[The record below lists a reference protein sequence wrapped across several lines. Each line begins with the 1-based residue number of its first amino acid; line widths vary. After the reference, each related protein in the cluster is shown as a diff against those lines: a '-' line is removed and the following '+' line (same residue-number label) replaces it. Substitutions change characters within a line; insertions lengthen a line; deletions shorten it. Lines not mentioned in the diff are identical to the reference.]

1 MPLSK
6 IRLGV
11 TGVLSFL
18 EDPQLRLIFFGGK
31 GGVGKTT
38 CAAAAALHR
47 ARRTP
52 QGSFLLVS
60 TDPAHSLADSLG
72 DFQPPANLQILEF
85 NAPAALEAFKA
96 KHRGKFAE
104 IAARGTFLD
113 QEDIHRLL
121 DLSLPGLDELMPLL
135 EIAAWVETQ
144 AYDLIVVDTAPSGH
158 TLRLLATPELIRT
171 WLKALDALLA
181 KHRFLQQH
189 FRGTYQPDELDDFLL
204 GLDAAVKRLE
214 GLLQNHQACR
224 FVPVMLAE
232 AVVISET
239 RKLLDELKRR
249 KIPVREVV
257 INRLSPEN
265 SCPLCGEGRRR
276 QWQLLGEFNGK
287 LADYAF
293 WGALL
298 GPEEIRGPLLE
309 TFWQGVTR
317 LDLTQPPLIQAPLEL
332 PPRVEAAPFCPPPDL
347 DFLIFAGKGG
357 VGKTTL
363 ACATA
368 VRLAQEF
375 PDKQILLFST
385 DPAHS
390 LADCLQLPLGSQPIR
405 LGPGLS
411 ALEIDAPGEFT
422 ALKQQYQ
429 DELERFFKTALEN
442 FDLPFDRQVLERIL
456 DLSPPGLDEM
466 MALVRSM
473 GFLKQGRYDVLI
485 LDSAPTGH
493 LLRLLEMPE
502 LMENWLKAFFRLLLK
517 YKLIL
522 RFLNLSQEMM
532 RISRDLKL
540 LRTVWRDPTRT
551 AVYAVSVLT
560 EMAFQETCDLLAV
573 CGRLGVPVP
582 VLFLNQAT
590 PAWDCPLCAA
600 LNRREALIREKF
612 QQTFAGRRQTV
623 IYRQSEPSGLKRL
636 GELGQALYRP
646 GIMENPYGLV
656 ADLSALSG

>member
-1 MPLSK
+1 M
-6 IRLGV
+6 
-11 TGVLSFL
+11 LSFL

-60 TDPAHSLADSLG
+60 TDPAHSLTDSLG
-72 DFQPPANLQILEF
+72 DLQPPANLQILEF

-96 KHRGKFAE
+96 KHRNKFAE

-135 EIAAWVETQ
+135 EIGAWVETR

-158 TLRLLATPELIRT
+158 TLRLLATPALIRT
-171 WLKALDALLA
+171 WLQALNALLA
-181 KHRFLQQH
+181 KHRFLQQR
-189 FRGTYQPDELDDFLL
+189 FRGTYQPDELDNFLL
-204 GLDAAVKRLE
+204 GLAAAVKRLE
-214 GLLQNHQACR
+214 GLLQNHQTCR

-249 KIPVREVV
+249 KISVREVI

-265 SCPLCGEGRRR
+265 SCPLCGEERRR
-276 QWQLLGEFNGK
+276 QWQLLREFNGK
-287 LADYAF
+287 LADNAF

-298 GPEEIRGPLLE
+298 GPEEVRGPLLE
-309 TFWQGVTR
+309 TFWPGVTR
-317 LDLTQPPLIQAPLEL
+317 LDLTQPPSIQVPLEL

-390 LADCLQLPLGSQPIR
+390 LADCLQLPLGSQPVR

-411 ALEIDAPGEFT
+411 ALEIDAPGEFI

-429 DELERFFKTALEN
+429 DELARFFKTALEN

-502 LMENWLKAFFRLLLK
+502 LIENWLKAFFRLLLK
-517 YKLIL
+517 YKLII
-522 RFLNLSQEMM
+522 RFLNLSREMM

-600 LNRREALIREKF
+600 LNRREALIREEF
-612 QQTFAGRRQTV
+612 QRTLAGRWQTV

-646 GIMENPYGLV
+646 GIMENPHGLV

>member
-1 MPLSK
+1 M
-6 IRLGV
+6 
-11 TGVLSFL
+11 LSFL

-60 TDPAHSLADSLG
+60 TDPAHSLTDSLG

-96 KHRGKFAE
+96 KHRHKFAE

-204 GLDAAVKRLE
+204 GLAAAVKRLE
-214 GLLQNHQACR
+214 GLLQNHRACR

-249 KIPVREVV
+249 KISVREVV

-276 QWQLLGEFNGK
+276 QWQLLREFNGK

-298 GPEEIRGPLLE
+298 GPEEVRGPLLE

-317 LDLTQPPLIQAPLEL
+317 LDLTQPPSIQAPLEL

-375 PDKQILLFST
+375 PDQQILLFST

-390 LADCLQLPLGSQPIR
+390 LADCLQLPLGSQPVR

-429 DELERFFKTALEN
+429 DELARFFKTALEN
-442 FDLPFDRQVLERIL
+442 FDLPFDRPVLERIL

-502 LMENWLKAFFRLLLK
+502 LIENWLKAFFRLLLK

-522 RFLNLSQEMM
+522 RFLNLSREMM

-612 QQTFAGRRQTV
+612 QRTLAGRWQTRDLSSKRTKWFEAPGRIGPGPV
-623 IYRQSEPSGLKRL
+623 PARNHGEPSW
-636 GELGQALYRP
+636 ACC
-646 GIMENPYGLV
+646 
-656 ADLSALSG
+656 